1 MALDL
6 SESSEACLRRLDSF
20 VFKGLKSGS
29 LDLPEIADGK
39 GVTSVRSRATS
50 GDNSPPISAKPP
62 LQALLAERTSEE
74 AFEGPPSWKKQL
86 QAILSANSR
95 GTVEE
100 FHDLLSSLAGD
111 SHESDGINEMKAV
124 EDCDGV
130 DNRSFV
136 SLCAA
141 VLSAQTRDRAAI
153 SGIQKLSDS
162 IGPSG
167 LQKNDS
173 RARRFHDFSP
183 AALALAPPSLIEQCL
198 KGVNYFKT
206 KAKRLGQ
213 IAALLLTKH
222 AGRVPA
228 TFDELTALPGV
239 GAKVAN
245 LVLSVTFGKDAG
257 MVVDTHV
264 HRVARRLG
272 WSDGNVP
279 EKTRKDLEQFMSSEI
294 REHVTIRLIAF
305 GQEIC
310 RPQYPKC
317 DSCPV
322 AREQLCPTYAR
333 RLHGGREP
341 LTGTFFPS
349 LRPSPKSRKRIFIEI
364 DDA

>member
-1 MALDL
+1 M
-6 SESSEACLRRLDSF
+6 
-20 VFKGLKSGS
+20 KSGS
-29 LDLPEIADGK
+29 LDLPEIHDVK
-39 GVTSVRSRATS
+39 DVTSRSRATS
-50 GDNSPPISAKPP
+50 ADNSPPIAKPP
-62 LQALLAERTSEE
+62 LQALLAERESAE
-74 AFEGPPSWKKQL
+74 AAVKGPPAWKKQL
-86 QAILSANSR
+86 QAILSANAR

-111 SHESDGINEMKAV
+111 SHDSDGINEMNAV

-141 VLSAQTRDRAAI
+141 VLSAQTRDRASI

-162 IGPSG
+162 IGPRG
-167 LQKNDS
+167 LQKDDS
-173 RARRFHDFSP
+173 SATRRFPDFSP

-213 IAALLLTKH
+213 IAALLLKNH

-279 EKTRKDLEQFMSSEI
+279 EKTRTDLEQFMSSEI
-294 REHVTIRLIAF
+294 REHATIRLIAF
-305 GQEIC
+305 GQTIC

-333 RLHGGREP
+333 RLHGGHEP
-341 LTGTFFPS
+341 STGTFFPT

>member
-1 MALDL
+1 M
-6 SESSEACLRRLDSF
+6 
-20 VFKGLKSGS
+20 
-29 LDLPEIADGK
+29 
-39 GVTSVRSRATS
+39 RATES
-50 GDNSPPISAKPP
+50 MKWKQWKIVME
-62 LQALLAERTSEE
+62 LTI
-74 AFEGPPSWKKQL
+74 GP
-86 QAILSANSR
+86 LSAYVLRFSVPR
-95 GTVEE
+95 LETELQSVEYKN
-100 FHDLLSSLAGD
+100 FLIRLARVGC
-111 SHESDGINEMKAV
+111 K
-124 EDCDGV
+124 
-130 DNRSFV
+130 
-136 SLCAA
+136 
-141 VLSAQTRDRAAI
+141 
-153 SGIQKLSDS
+153 
-162 IGPSG
+162 
-167 LQKNDS
+167 KNDS
-173 RARRFHDFSP
+173 RARRFRDFSP

-364 DDA
+364 DDAWTLREAAKNWLNYCSDCS

>member
-1 MALDL
+1 M
-6 SESSEACLRRLDSF
+6 
-20 VFKGLKSGS
+20 V
-29 LDLPEIADGK
+29 
-39 GVTSVRSRATS
+39 
-50 GDNSPPISAKPP
+50 
-62 LQALLAERTSEE
+62 ERESEE
-74 AFEGPPSWKKQL
+74 AVEGPPSWKKQL
-86 QAILSANSR
+86 QAILSANAR

-111 SHESDGINEMKAV
+111 SHESDGITEMKAV
-124 EDCDGV
+124 EDCDGT

-167 LQKNDS
+167 LQKSDS
-173 RARRFHDFSP
+173 NAIRRFPDFSP
-183 AALALAPPSLIEQCL
+183 AAVALAPPSLIEQCL

-222 AGRVPA
+222 AGQVPA
-228 TFDELTALPGV
+228 NFDELTALPGV

-294 REHVTIRLIAF
+294 REHATIRLIAF
-305 GQEIC
+305 GQDVC

-333 RLHGGREP
+333 RLHGGHEP
-341 LTGTFFPS
+341 FTGTFFPS